1 MSRPA
6 ARPAV
11 RIAAGVATLA
21 LAAGAVAATPV
32 AAVAATPAS
41 GSVVVNESN
50 TFFQQAALAGII
62 ALPLPSGTGSYD
74 GTTGLSATF
83 PVTGGVADIPQFY
96 GNIELGGSLLVIDVK
111 TGRSLVFKQL
121 AFSVDSWQLT
131 GVPAGATTPIA
142 LADPA
147 GDARVTR
154 TGTLQTLTSADLT
167 IDAQAA
173 QLLDQKLNT
182 TFFAEGRSIGSLAVN
197 FTPAS

>member
-6 ARPAV
+6 ARLAV
-11 RIAAGVATLA
+11 RVAAGTATLA
-21 LAAGAVAATPV
+21 LAAGAVAATP
-32 AAVAATPAS
+32 AAAATPAT
-41 GSVVVNESN
+41 GSIVVNESN

-96 GNIELGGSLLVIDVK
+96 GNVEVGGSLLVIDVK

-131 GVPAGATTPIA
+131 GVPAGSTTPIA

-154 TGTLQTLTSADLT
+154 TGALQTLTSADLT
-167 IDAQAA
+167 VDAQAA

-182 TFFAEGRSIGSLAVN
+182 TFFAAGQSIGSLTVN